1 MLTFSLFLL
10 VIILC
15 TSHKLIHM
23 SCLPGM
29 PCYQNT
35 VAVYTTYPAGCFPPV
50 FQGYPIDSDHIIYT
64 GPNLPCSG
72 VSNND
77 FLTVALQ
84 KIDSKICPAQLVD
97 TILSVLETD
106 AVARARFCAIVSLCD
121 VTTTTTSTTSTTTTL
136 PPGVYAYDMRYSDV
150 SGVDACAQTTSSIY
164 YSNSPTLAPFSTV
177 ATNPALT
184 SLAPSGHYCLV
195 AGCPNPTNKQR
206 VQVFGGVI
214 NATTSC

>member
-1 MLTFSLFLL
+1 
-10 VIILC
+10 
-15 TSHKLIHM
+15 M

-121 VTTTTTSTTSTTTTL
+121 ITTTTTTTTSTTTTL
-136 PPGVYAYDMRYSDV
+136 PPGVYAYEMRYSAV
-150 SGVDACAQTTSSIY
+150 SGAAACAQTTSSIY
-164 YSNSPTLAPFSTV
+164 YSNSPTLAPFATV

-195 AGCPNPTNKQR
+195 VGCPNPTNKQR
-206 VQVFGGVI
+206 VEVFEGEI
-214 NATTSC
+214 SATTSC